1 MEILT
6 ATTREAVQAVQEVE
20 RGYSAPASAPSSQ
33 KVVVVVVTYNRR
45 ALLEGTLRCLAAQD
59 HPIEKIVV
67 VDNASSDGTEAFLK
81 SAPVPN
87 LIVHRTAR
95 NLGGAGGFA
104 AGLDVAFR
112 TPCDFFWVMDDDVL
126 FAGDTLTNLVAG
138 AGYLRSRGREPS
150 FLMTNVFNAAG
161 QPVNTPIVDQ
171 RISDNGNMQV
181 TTFLQQGLLP
191 VVAAS
196 FVGTLIPR
204 RAVATYGLPLAE
216 MFIWGDDIEYTFRL
230 TQGREAGYVVGNAI
244 ITHLGRAVELSLATE
259 EDPKRQAL
267 YYYFYRN
274 NVYNLRKFGTKQRIA
289 AFSFQAMAMAL
300 RLLRRAKFAKLKIL
314 LSGLAAGL
322 VFAPRRIVPTDA

>member
-1 MEILT
+1 MEVLQVT
-6 ATTREAVQAVQEVE
+6 ARETVQAFQDVGPAET
-20 RGYSAPASAPSSQ
+20 APVTAPSSY

-59 HPIEKIVV
+59 QPIEKIVV
-67 VDNASSDGTEAFLK
+67 VDNASSDGTEEFLK
-81 SAPVPN
+81 SAPFSN
-87 LIVHRTAR
+87 LVVHRTAK

-126 FAGDTLTNLVAG
+126 FAEDTLTNLLAG
-138 AGYLRSRGREPS
+138 ATYLRSRGREPS
-150 FLMTNVFNAAG
+150 FLMTNVFNPAG
-161 QPVNTPIVDQ
+161 QPVNTPIVDL
-171 RISDNGNMQV
+171 RISGNGNMQM

-230 TQGREAGYVVGNAI
+230 TEGREAGYVVGNAI

-259 EDPKRQAL
+259 EDPKREAL

-274 NVYNLRKFGTKQRIA
+274 SVYNLRKFGSKQRVA
-289 AFSFQAMAMAL
+289 AFSFQTLAMTL

-314 LSGLAAGL
+314 LSGLSAGM
-322 VFAPRRIVPTDA
+322 VFAPRRIIPTDA